1 MILDIAIIVK
11 YYYEYYLD
19 IIDVF
24 YLSYVEFWYW
34 SLRVIVS
41 IISPVTQHNKSQ
53 L

>member
-24 YLSYVEFWYW
+24 TCLMLNFDIDPFESSFQ
-34 SLRVIVS
+34 SFH
-41 IISPVTQHNKSQ
+41 Q
-53 L
+53 